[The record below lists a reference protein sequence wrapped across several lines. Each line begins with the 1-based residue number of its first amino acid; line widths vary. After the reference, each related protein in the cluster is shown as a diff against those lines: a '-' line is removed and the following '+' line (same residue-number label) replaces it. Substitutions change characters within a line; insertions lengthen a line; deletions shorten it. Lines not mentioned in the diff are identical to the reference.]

1 MSAYD
6 VAVIGGRIAGASTA
20 LLLARAGVRVVLVD
34 HGRRGSDTVSTHG
47 LMRGGVLQLSRWGVL
62 PDVVAA
68 ATPAIREVVFHYAD
82 GEDISVTI
90 RPSEGVDA
98 LYAPRRHL
106 IDRLLVDA
114 AAAAGAEV
122 LHQTT
127 ATELIRDLSD
137 RVTGVRA
144 RGRRSESLS
153 LRASL
158 TIGADGVRSMVA
170 AEAAAPVI
178 LKGST
183 ASAVLYRYLTDLP
196 AAGYEWAYGEG
207 AAAGL
212 IPTNDATCVFVAT
225 TPARMRSLRSSGAEQ
240 AFATLLASAA
250 PSLVD
255 RIADAK
261 PATSLRGWGGVPGY
275 LRRGWGGGWALVG
288 DAGYFK
294 DPITTHGMTDALR
307 DAELLADAVLAMLS
321 GCGEASA
328 FEAYEGTRDRLSRDM
343 FDVTEAVAAYDWNLD
358 KVRHLLREVS
368 SAMGE
373 EVDHLQSLPRHR

>member
-1 MSAYD
+1 
-6 VAVIGGRIAGASTA
+6 
-20 LLLARAGVRVVLVD
+20 
-34 HGRRGSDTVSTHG
+34 
-47 LMRGGVLQLSRWGVL
+47 
-62 PDVVAA
+62 
-68 ATPAIREVVFHYAD
+68 VVFHYAD

-106 IDRLLVDA
+106 VDRLLVDA

-122 LHQTT
+122 MHQTT
-127 ATELIRDLSD
+127 ATELIRDASD
-137 RVTGVRA
+137 RVTGVRV
-144 RGRRSESLS
+144 RGRRNESMS
-153 LRASL
+153 LHASL
-158 TIGADGVRSMVA
+158 TIGADGVRSTVA

-196 AAGYEWAYGEG
+196 AAGYEWAYGDG

-212 IPTNDATCVFVAT
+212 IPTNDSTCVFVAT
-225 TPARMRSLRSSGAEQ
+225 TPARMHSLRSSGAEQ
-240 AFATLLASAA
+240 AFATLLALAA
-250 PSLVD
+250 PSLAD

-275 LRRGWGGGWALVG
+275 LRRGWGDGWALVG

-307 DAELLADAVLAMLS
+307 DAELLADAVLAVLS